1 MSKIDFVV
9 SWVDS
14 GDPTWITKKNRYMGD
29 IQDIKNDNVSEE
41 RYRDYGTL
49 MYFFRSVEKYASW
62 VNHIYLITDNQI
74 PKWLNSDNKKVT
86 VIDHRDIIDSKY
98 LPLFNSNA
106 IEWNMNSIPGLS
118 DNFVY
123 FNDDYLLNG
132 LVQPEDFFI
141 DGKPRDYRLYKSL
154 YPKEDFDNIPFND
167 VRLLNQFLIKGNW
180 PLNKTGLF
188 SFKYGKEQVHNLIQL
203 RRKWVS
209 GYIEPHSAYSF
220 TKSTFRKVKEIWKQQ
235 VNDTNSYRFRSSNDI
250 SIWLV
255 RYYQLETGFFVPRSP
270 KFSAFH
276 TIADLPALEREFNND
291 KVKVLCVNDEE
302 VVDYDHVLQQLR
314 SLLNAKYPEK
324 SSFEK

>member
-14 GDPTWITKKNRYMGD
+14 GDPTWLEEKSKYLGNTQVVN
-29 IQDIKNDNVSEE
+29 NDNISEE

-49 MYFFRSVEKYASW
+49 KYFFRSIEMYADW
-62 VNHIYLITDNQI
+62 VNHVYLITDNQV
-74 PKWLNSDNKKVT
+74 PKWLNEQNRKVT
-86 VIDHRDIIDSKY
+86 VVDHRDIVDSRY
-98 LPLFNSNA
+98 LPLYNSNA
-106 IEWNMNSIPGLS
+106 IEWNMDNIPGLS

-123 FNDDYLLNG
+123 FNDDCLLNG
-132 LVQPEDFFI
+132 TVQPEDFFI
-141 DGKPRDYRLYKSL
+141 NDKPRDYRLYKSL

-167 VRLLNQFLIKGNW
+167 VRLLNQSLVKGNW

-188 SFKYGKEQVHNLIQL
+188 SLKYGKEQIHNLIQL

-220 TKSTFRKVKEIWKQQ
+220 TKVTFSKAKDIWEHQ
-235 VNDTNSYRFRSSNDI
+235 VTDTICHRFRSAEDI

-276 TIADLPALEREFNND
+276 TIADFLELESDFKSD
-291 KVKVLCVNDEE
+291 KVKVLCVNDEK
-302 VVDYDHVLQQLR
+302 VADYDQVQQKLR
-314 SLLNAKYPEK
+314 LLLDSKYPEK